1 LRCFDKKEAK
11 GMKMS
16 IKNRSLW
23 RVLALCSLLFGGL
36 AFVVPAEYCIK
47 WESLDTFNFGEV
59 ESGKT
64 ELCTFTFRNCS
75 NDSVTIA
82 NIRPACGCTTP
93 DWRET
98 PIPPDST
105 ANIGIEFSSRKP
117 GYFYKMVK
125 VYFKEFPQ
133 AERIYVEGTVK

>member
-1 LRCFDKKEAK
+1 MRCFDKKEAK

-16 IKNRSLW
+16 IKNWPLSS
-23 RVLALCSLLFGGL
+23 VFVASSLLFCGL
-36 AFVVPAEYCIK
+36 AFVIPAEYCIK
-47 WESLDTFNFGEV
+47 WESLDTFNFGEI

-75 NDSVTIA
+75 SDSVTIA

-105 ANIGIEFSSRKP
+105 ANIGIEFSSRKT
-117 GYFYKMVK
+117 GYFYKMIK